1 MKRTLS
7 LILILTMLLSLAACG
22 SKDAAPTDDD
32 NAPSQEQG
40 SGDAQPGGTTGTPD
54 EPEQPEQTQPTEQE
68 PADSK
73 PEQTQPA
80 DNSKPKQEPVG
91 EPEKEP
97 AKQPEQK
104 PEPKPA
110 EKPAEGTSAEPP
122 TETPKPE
129 TPAEDKPAAAVDD
142 ALTILNAIWNTY
154 SDEEKFPA
162 AGGDSEHAVDGA
174 PGSFDVSNADSLS
187 YQLTFPADDAS
198 LIDSAA
204 SLVHMM
210 NLNTFTCGAFMSP
223 TRTTSPGSRTT
234 CARPFRPST
243 GCAASRISWSSSQSG
258 RVYFPCT
265 ETRSWSTP
273 SAISSWRAILPLPPS
288 MTRPSTHKTAEKKR
302 GMPRILLFFFR
313 LRAGRF
319 SYKIW
324 SEHIAARRKR
334 HAEAKVE
341 AEHHLHIR
349 AAAGEPAADL
359 PLRADHR
366 GRPDGLRKDHRGELV
381 SGGARKG
388 RAAARRPHQRVFRQ
402 SCDLL
407 AERAGRLCRAAS
419 TCCGSMPVPR
429 TPPAAGC
436 WRTIS
441 ARSCRGKRPAICS
454 PTIFT
459 CLQTRV
465 TAFLCSLAAAARHVT

>member
-40 SGDAQPGGTTGTPD
+40 GGEAQSGGTTGTPD

-80 DNSKPKQEPVG
+80 DNSKPKQEPAG
-91 EPEKEP
+91 EPEKKPE
-97 AKQPEQK
+97 KQPEQK

-122 TETPKPE
+122 TE

-210 NLNTFTCGAFMSP
+210 NLNTFTCGAFHVADANNVARLADDLRP
-223 TRTTSPGSRTT
+223 TIQSKHWMCGFPDKMLIATSGNLIVSVYGDEELVNT
-234 CARPFRPST
+234 FRDKLLALDT
-243 GCAASRISWSSSQSG
+243 GFTA
-258 RVYFPCT
+258 VYD
-265 ETRSWSTP
+265 E
-273 SAISSWRAILPLPPS
+273 AISA
-288 MTRPSTHKTAEKKR
+288 
-302 GMPRILLFFFR
+302 
-313 LRAGRF
+313 
-319 SYKIW
+319 
-324 SEHIAARRKR
+324 
-334 HAEAKVE
+334 
-341 AEHHLHIR
+341 
-349 AAAGEPAADL
+349 
-359 PLRADHR
+359 
-366 GRPDGLRKDHRGELV
+366 
-381 SGGARKG
+381 
-388 RAAARRPHQRVFRQ
+388 
-402 SCDLL
+402 
-407 AERAGRLCRAAS
+407 
-419 TCCGSMPVPR
+419 
-429 TPPAAGC
+429 
-436 WRTIS
+436 
-441 ARSCRGKRPAICS
+441 
-454 PTIFT
+454 
-459 CLQTRV
+459 
-465 TAFLCSLAAAARHVT
+465 

>member
-32 NAPSQEQG
+32 NAPPQEQG
-40 SGDAQPGGTTGTPD
+40 SGDPQPGGTTGTPD

-68 PADSK
+68 PTDSK

-80 DNSKPKQEPVG
+80 EQ
-91 EPEKEP
+91 EP

-104 PEPKPA
+104 PNPKPA

-187 YQLTFPADDAS
+187 YLLTFPADDAS

-210 NLNTFTCGAFMSP
+210 NLNTFTCGAFHVADANNVARLADDL
-223 TRTTSPGSRTT
+223 RTTIQAKHWMCGFPDKLVIVTVGQSVLSVYGSEELVNT
-234 CARPFRPST
+234 FRDKLL
-243 GCAASRISWSSSQSG
+243 AS
-258 RVYFPCT
+258 YPT
-265 ETRSWSTP
+265 
-273 SAISSWRAILPLPPS
+273 
-288 MTRPSTHKTAEKKR
+288 
-302 GMPRILLFFFR
+302 
-313 LRAGRF
+313 
-319 SYKIW
+319 
-324 SEHIAARRKR
+324 
-334 HAEAKVE
+334 
-341 AEHHLHIR
+341 
-349 AAAGEPAADL
+349 AAAVYDE
-359 PLRADHR
+359 
-366 GRPDGLRKDHRGELV
+366 
-381 SGGARKG
+381 
-388 RAAARRPHQRVFRQ
+388 
-402 SCDLL
+402 
-407 AERAGRLCRAAS
+407 
-419 TCCGSMPVPR
+419 
-429 TPPAAGC
+429 
-436 WRTIS
+436 
-441 ARSCRGKRPAICS
+441 AIN
-454 PTIFT
+454 
-459 CLQTRV
+459 
-465 TAFLCSLAAAARHVT
+465 A

>member
-22 SKDAAPTDDD
+22 SKDAAPADDD
-32 NAPSQEQG
+32 NAPPQEQG
-40 SGDAQPGGTTGTPD
+40 GGEEQSGGTTGTPD

-80 DNSKPKQEPVG
+80 DSKPEQTQPAEQEPAK
-91 EPEKEP
+91 EPE
-97 AKQPEQK
+97 KQPEQK

-174 PGSFDVSNADSLS
+174 PGSFDASNADSLS

-210 NLNTFTCGAFMSP
+210 NLNTFTCGAFHVADANNVARLADDL
-223 TRTTSPGSRTT
+223 RTTIQAKHWMCGFPDKLVIVTVGQSVLSVYGSEELVNT
-234 CARPFRPST
+234 FRDKLL
-243 GCAASRISWSSSQSG
+243 AS
-258 RVYFPCT
+258 YPT
-265 ETRSWSTP
+265 
-273 SAISSWRAILPLPPS
+273 
-288 MTRPSTHKTAEKKR
+288 
-302 GMPRILLFFFR
+302 
-313 LRAGRF
+313 
-319 SYKIW
+319 
-324 SEHIAARRKR
+324 
-334 HAEAKVE
+334 
-341 AEHHLHIR
+341 
-349 AAAGEPAADL
+349 AAAVYDE
-359 PLRADHR
+359 
-366 GRPDGLRKDHRGELV
+366 
-381 SGGARKG
+381 
-388 RAAARRPHQRVFRQ
+388 
-402 SCDLL
+402 
-407 AERAGRLCRAAS
+407 
-419 TCCGSMPVPR
+419 
-429 TPPAAGC
+429 
-436 WRTIS
+436 
-441 ARSCRGKRPAICS
+441 AIN
-454 PTIFT
+454 
-459 CLQTRV
+459 
-465 TAFLCSLAAAARHVT
+465 A

>member
-40 SGDAQPGGTTGTPD
+40 SGDPQPGGTTGTPD
-54 EPEQPEQTQPTEQE
+54 EPEQPKQKQPAEQEPAEQE

-73 PEQTQPA
+73 P
-80 DNSKPKQEPVG
+80 KQEPAG

-110 EKPAEGTSAEPP
+110 EKPAEGASAEPP

-174 PGSFDVSNADSLS
+174 PGSFDASNADSLS

-210 NLNTFTCGAFMSP
+210 NMNTFTCGAFHVADANNV
-223 TRTTSPGSRTT
+223 TRLADDLRTTIQAKRWMCGFPDKLVIVTVG
-234 CARPFRPST
+234 
-243 GCAASRISWSSSQSG
+243 QSVLS
-258 RVYFPCT
+258 VYGN
-265 ETRSWSTP
+265 E
-273 SAISSWRAILPLPPS
+273 
-288 MTRPSTHKTAEKKR
+288 
-302 GMPRILLFFFR
+302 
-313 LRAGRF
+313 
-319 SYKIW
+319 
-324 SEHIAARRKR
+324 
-334 HAEAKVE
+334 
-341 AEHHLHIR
+341 
-349 AAAGEPAADL
+349 
-359 PLRADHR
+359 
-366 GRPDGLRKDHRGELV
+366 ELV
-381 SGGARKG
+381 NTFRDKLLTSYS
-388 RAAARRPHQRVFRQ
+388 AATAVY
-402 SCDLL
+402 D
-407 AERAGRLCRAAS
+407 E
-419 TCCGSMPVPR
+419 
-429 TPPAAGC
+429 
-436 WRTIS
+436 
-441 ARSCRGKRPAICS
+441 AIN
-454 PTIFT
+454 
-459 CLQTRV
+459 
-465 TAFLCSLAAAARHVT
+465 A

>member
-32 NAPSQEQG
+32 NVPPQEQG
-40 SGDAQPGGTTGTPD
+40 SGEEQSGGTTGTPD

-73 PEQTQPA
+73 PEQEPA
-80 DNSKPKQEPVG
+80 G

-97 AKQPEQK
+97 VKQPEQK

-174 PGSFDVSNADSLS
+174 PGSFDVSNADNLS
-187 YQLTFPADDAS
+187 YLLTFPADDAS

-210 NLNTFTCGAFMSP
+210 NLNTFTCGAFHVADANNVARLADDL
-223 TRTTSPGSRTT
+223 RTTIQAKHWMCGFPDKLVIVTVGQSVFSVYGNEELVNT
-234 CARPFRPST
+234 FRDKLL
-243 GCAASRISWSSSQSG
+243 AS
-258 RVYFPCT
+258 YPT
-265 ETRSWSTP
+265 
-273 SAISSWRAILPLPPS
+273 
-288 MTRPSTHKTAEKKR
+288 
-302 GMPRILLFFFR
+302 
-313 LRAGRF
+313 
-319 SYKIW
+319 
-324 SEHIAARRKR
+324 
-334 HAEAKVE
+334 
-341 AEHHLHIR
+341 
-349 AAAGEPAADL
+349 AAAVYDE
-359 PLRADHR
+359 
-366 GRPDGLRKDHRGELV
+366 
-381 SGGARKG
+381 
-388 RAAARRPHQRVFRQ
+388 
-402 SCDLL
+402 
-407 AERAGRLCRAAS
+407 
-419 TCCGSMPVPR
+419 
-429 TPPAAGC
+429 
-436 WRTIS
+436 
-441 ARSCRGKRPAICS
+441 AIN
-454 PTIFT
+454 
-459 CLQTRV
+459 
-465 TAFLCSLAAAARHVT
+465 A

>member
-32 NAPSQEQG
+32 NAPPQEQG
-40 SGDAQPGGTTGTPD
+40 SGDPQPGGTTGTPD

-68 PADSK
+68 PTDSK

-80 DNSKPKQEPVG
+80 EQ
-91 EPEKEP
+91 EP

-104 PEPKPA
+104 PKPKPA

-174 PGSFDVSNADSLS
+174 PGSFDASNADSLS

-210 NLNTFTCGAFMSP
+210 NLNTFTCGAFHVADANNVARLADDL
-223 TRTTSPGSRTT
+223 RTTIQAKHWMCGFPDKLVIVTVG
-234 CARPFRPST
+234 
-243 GCAASRISWSSSQSG
+243 QSVLS
-258 RVYFPCT
+258 VYGN
-265 ETRSWSTP
+265 E
-273 SAISSWRAILPLPPS
+273 
-288 MTRPSTHKTAEKKR
+288 
-302 GMPRILLFFFR
+302 
-313 LRAGRF
+313 
-319 SYKIW
+319 
-324 SEHIAARRKR
+324 
-334 HAEAKVE
+334 
-341 AEHHLHIR
+341 
-349 AAAGEPAADL
+349 
-359 PLRADHR
+359 
-366 GRPDGLRKDHRGELV
+366 ELV
-381 SGGARKG
+381 NTFRDKLLTSYS
-388 RAAARRPHQRVFRQ
+388 AATAVY
-402 SCDLL
+402 D
-407 AERAGRLCRAAS
+407 E
-419 TCCGSMPVPR
+419 
-429 TPPAAGC
+429 
-436 WRTIS
+436 
-441 ARSCRGKRPAICS
+441 AIN
-454 PTIFT
+454 
-459 CLQTRV
+459 
-465 TAFLCSLAAAARHVT
+465 A

>member
-7 LILILTMLLSLAACG
+7 LILIFTMLLSLAACG
-22 SKDAAPTDDD
+22 SKDAAPADDG
-32 NAPSQEQG
+32 NVPPQEQG

-54 EPEQPEQTQPTEQE
+54 EPEQPEQTQPAEQEPTDNSKPEQE
-68 PADSK
+68 PA
-73 PEQTQPA
+73 
-80 DNSKPKQEPVG
+80 G

-210 NLNTFTCGAFMSP
+210 NLNTFTCGAFHVADANNVARLADDL
-223 TRTTSPGSRTT
+223 RTTIQDKRWMCGFPDKLVIVTVG
-234 CARPFRPST
+234 
-243 GCAASRISWSSSQSG
+243 QSVLS
-258 RVYFPCT
+258 VYGN
-265 ETRSWSTP
+265 E
-273 SAISSWRAILPLPPS
+273 
-288 MTRPSTHKTAEKKR
+288 
-302 GMPRILLFFFR
+302 
-313 LRAGRF
+313 
-319 SYKIW
+319 
-324 SEHIAARRKR
+324 
-334 HAEAKVE
+334 
-341 AEHHLHIR
+341 
-349 AAAGEPAADL
+349 
-359 PLRADHR
+359 
-366 GRPDGLRKDHRGELV
+366 ELV
-381 SGGARKG
+381 NTFRDKLLTSYS
-388 RAAARRPHQRVFRQ
+388 AATAVY
-402 SCDLL
+402 D
-407 AERAGRLCRAAS
+407 E
-419 TCCGSMPVPR
+419 
-429 TPPAAGC
+429 
-436 WRTIS
+436 
-441 ARSCRGKRPAICS
+441 AIN
-454 PTIFT
+454 
-459 CLQTRV
+459 
-465 TAFLCSLAAAARHVT
+465 A

>member
-32 NAPSQEQG
+32 NVPPQEQG
-40 SGDAQPGGTTGTPD
+40 SGEEQSGGTTGTPD

-73 PEQTQPA
+73 PEQEPA
-80 DNSKPKQEPVG
+80 G

-97 AKQPEQK
+97 VKQPEQK

-174 PGSFDVSNADSLS
+174 PGSFDVSNADNLS
-187 YQLTFPADDAS
+187 YLLTFPADDAS

-210 NLNTFTCGAFMSP
+210 NLNTFTCGAFHVADANNVARLADDL
-223 TRTTSPGSRTT
+223 RTTIQDKRWMCGFPDKLVIVTVGQSVFSVYGNEELVNT
-234 CARPFRPST
+234 FRDKLL
-243 GCAASRISWSSSQSG
+243 AS
-258 RVYFPCT
+258 YPT
-265 ETRSWSTP
+265 
-273 SAISSWRAILPLPPS
+273 
-288 MTRPSTHKTAEKKR
+288 
-302 GMPRILLFFFR
+302 
-313 LRAGRF
+313 
-319 SYKIW
+319 
-324 SEHIAARRKR
+324 
-334 HAEAKVE
+334 
-341 AEHHLHIR
+341 
-349 AAAGEPAADL
+349 AAAVYDE
-359 PLRADHR
+359 
-366 GRPDGLRKDHRGELV
+366 
-381 SGGARKG
+381 
-388 RAAARRPHQRVFRQ
+388 
-402 SCDLL
+402 
-407 AERAGRLCRAAS
+407 
-419 TCCGSMPVPR
+419 
-429 TPPAAGC
+429 
-436 WRTIS
+436 
-441 ARSCRGKRPAICS
+441 AIN
-454 PTIFT
+454 
-459 CLQTRV
+459 
-465 TAFLCSLAAAARHVT
+465 A

>member
-22 SKDAAPTDDD
+22 SKDAAPADDD
-32 NAPSQEQG
+32 NAPPQEQG
-40 SGDAQPGGTTGTPD
+40 GGTTGTPD

-80 DNSKPKQEPVG
+80 DNSKPKQEP
-91 EPEKEP
+91 

-110 EKPAEGTSAEPP
+110 EKPAEETPTEQPP
-122 TETPKPE
+122 VETPKPE

-210 NLNTFTCGAFMSP
+210 NLNTFTCGAFHVADANNVARLADDL
-223 TRTTSPGSRTT
+223 RTTIQAKHWMCGFPDKLVIVTVG
-234 CARPFRPST
+234 
-243 GCAASRISWSSSQSG
+243 QS
-258 RVYFPCT
+258 V
-265 ETRSWSTP
+265 
-273 SAISSWRAILPLPPS
+273 L
-288 MTRPSTHKTAEKKR
+288 
-302 GMPRILLFFFR
+302 
-313 LRAGRF
+313 
-319 SYKIW
+319 
-324 SEHIAARRKR
+324 SE
-334 HAEAKVE
+334 
-341 AEHHLHIR
+341 
-349 AAAGEPAADL
+349 
-359 PLRADHR
+359 
-366 GRPDGLRKDHRGELV
+366 ELV
-381 SGGARKG
+381 NT
-388 RAAARRPHQRVFRQ
+388 FR
-402 SCDLL
+402 DKLL
-407 AERAGRLCRAAS
+407 ASYSAA
-419 TCCGSMPVPR
+419 TAVYDE
-429 TPPAAGC
+429 
-436 WRTIS
+436 
-441 ARSCRGKRPAICS
+441 AIN
-454 PTIFT
+454 
-459 CLQTRV
+459 
-465 TAFLCSLAAAARHVT
+465 A

>member
-22 SKDAAPTDDD
+22 SKDAAPADDG

-40 SGDAQPGGTTGTPD
+40 GGEEQSGGTTETPD

-80 DNSKPKQEPVG
+80 DNSKPKQEP
-91 EPEKEP
+91 

-110 EKPAEGTSAEPP
+110 EKPAEEKPAEPP

-174 PGSFDVSNADSLS
+174 PGSFDASNADSLS
-187 YQLTFPADDAS
+187 YLLTFPADDAS

-210 NLNTFTCGAFMSP
+210 NLNTFTCGAFHVADANNVARLADDL
-223 TRTTSPGSRTT
+223 RTTIQAKHWMCGFPDKLVIVTVGQSVFSVYGNEELVNT
-234 CARPFRPST
+234 FRDKLL
-243 GCAASRISWSSSQSG
+243 AS
-258 RVYFPCT
+258 YPT
-265 ETRSWSTP
+265 
-273 SAISSWRAILPLPPS
+273 
-288 MTRPSTHKTAEKKR
+288 
-302 GMPRILLFFFR
+302 
-313 LRAGRF
+313 
-319 SYKIW
+319 
-324 SEHIAARRKR
+324 
-334 HAEAKVE
+334 
-341 AEHHLHIR
+341 
-349 AAAGEPAADL
+349 AAAVYDE
-359 PLRADHR
+359 
-366 GRPDGLRKDHRGELV
+366 
-381 SGGARKG
+381 
-388 RAAARRPHQRVFRQ
+388 
-402 SCDLL
+402 
-407 AERAGRLCRAAS
+407 
-419 TCCGSMPVPR
+419 
-429 TPPAAGC
+429 
-436 WRTIS
+436 
-441 ARSCRGKRPAICS
+441 AIN
-454 PTIFT
+454 
-459 CLQTRV
+459 
-465 TAFLCSLAAAARHVT
+465 A